1 MKARIDSTIPVLASL
16 DLQESARFYTE
27 RLGFTQA

>member
-16 DLQESARFYTE
+16 DLQESARFYT
-27 RLGFTQA
+27 